1 MKEIDVEWRRPA
13 LRRLIGVRLLR
24 GLLALQSWL
33 VIGFLLLP
41 VVVVI
46 PMSFN
51 EPGRFDVIPSVL
63 TIEQYRRLFGS
74 SEWMDVLGRSIQIAL
89 IVTVLATLLGSL
101 AAAAIAGMPA
111 RYRTVAEAAF
121 LTPQIVPSVVI
132 AASAYFLF
140 ARFHLIGTTAGIVIM
155 HIVIAMPF
163 VVILMGS
170 RLQSLSPDLAQASSS
185 LGAGPLRTFLRVI
198 VPQIGTAIAGSALL
212 AFHAS
217 FDEVVLALF
226 LSGARNKT
234 LPVKLWDA
242 ILFEVSPILPAI
254 STVVILIPLLVILPA
269 LIVRA
274 RRR

>member
-1 MKEIDVEWRRPA
+1 MHAFRR
-13 LRRLIGVRLLR
+13 IGTRVGRLL
-24 GLLALQSWL
+24 LAAHGWL

-41 VVVVI
+41 VAAVV

-51 EPGRFDVIPSVL
+51 DLGVFELIPTNPSL
-63 TIEQYRRLFGS
+63 AQYRKLFES
-74 SEWMDVLGRSIQIAL
+74 PDWMEVMWRSMRIAVL
-89 IVTVLATLLGSL
+89 VTMAATTLGIL
-101 AAAAIAGMPA
+101 AASAVARLSPRLRAA
-111 RYRTVAEAAF
+111 TEAVF
-121 LTPQIVPSVVI
+121 LAPQIVPSVVI

-140 ARFHLIGTTAGIVIM
+140 ARFGLVGTMTGIVIM
-155 HIVIAMPF
+155 HTVIAVPF

-170 RLQSLSPDLAQASSS
+170 RLQSLSPDMAQASAS

-198 VPQIGTAIAGSALL
+198 VPQVGTAIAGSALL

-217 FDEVVLALF
+217 FDEVVLSLF

-254 STVVILIPLLVILPA
+254 STVVMLIPLAAVLPLLVL
-269 LIVRA
+269 RA
-274 RRR
+274 RR